1 MQGPLG
7 EWSYRGR
14 ILLFQFH
21 NAERLTLELQIGPGP
36 EATRAQ
42 LFELAK
48 EGPLLRPTSTTLN
61 RKWTMVYQE
70 VVLSKA
76 EVEEGELLA
85 LQERITDRWTIFVN
99 DILPLIRQV
108 VREAV

>member
-1 MQGPLG
+1 
-7 EWSYRGR
+7 
-14 ILLFQFH
+14 
-21 NAERLTLELQIGPGP
+21 
-36 EATRAQ
+36 
-42 LFELAK
+42 
-48 EGPLLRPTSTTLN
+48 
-61 RKWTMVYQE
+61 MVYQE